1 MNFKEAL
8 ENDLSS
14 VFFNADELADKYVL
28 EGEELELV
36 VESNL
41 GGTKGY
47 SKDQLSAS
55 QEVYSHFKTIYVKST
70 DFYVPKVDS
79 TLELDGKEYYVEEAS
94 EEMGVIRI
102 VISAYE
108 S

>member
-1 MNFKEAL
+1 MNFKESL
-8 ENDLSS
+8 EKDLSS
-14 VFFNADELADKYVL
+14 VFFNANEFAEKHEL
-28 EGEELELV
+28 EGKELDLV

-41 GGTKGY
+41 GGVKGY
-47 SKDQLSAS
+47 GKDQLSAS
-55 QEVYSHFKTIYVKST
+55 QEVYSNFKTIYVKSP